1 MGRQSRSTPQSQA
14 RGAWNF
20 TKATTRD
27 SEHSSSIV
35 PTNAGEVVQKKP
47 APATRSS
54 RRGPSRTTQVWTPNA
69 QRAFLVLL
77 DIGAIAIALSIAMT
91 VAPGISPRI
100 NLAAAD
106 YYATAG
112 WAVMWLASLCFF
124 GTYALKHT
132 RAGSIEY
139 KRAINATIMTGG
151 VIGIVCYLLAYDYPR
166 SLYAAWML
174 TGIVM
179 LCTVRYARRRMMHR
193 LHNRELFVTPV
204 IVAGSTH
211 HVDEVARVL
220 LRERWLGYRIQ
231 GAVTN
236 DAASET
242 AAGLPVLGNLSHLPD
257 ILESTKAPVVV
268 FAEGSFSSPVEFRR
282 LAWQLEQS
290 HTQLILAP
298 TLADVS
304 AERLEFRPVAG
315 LPLVDVARP
324 NAMKALTWFKR
335 SLDIVGSA
343 AMLLMLSPILLT
355 AMLAVRL
362 EDGGPILFRQRR
374 VGLDGK
380 EFDCL
385 KLRSMVVDAEAKL
398 AELEKQNEGA
408 GVLFKMK
415 DDPRVTR
422 VGKFIR
428 RYSIDELPQLWNA
441 LVGDMS
447 LVGPRPALPKEVAQY
462 DFDTRRR
469 LRVRPGLTGLWQVSV
484 RNGSTFATRAVFD
497 ERYSREISLAL
508 DVSTIIRTFQ
518 VVARCTGC

>member
-1 MGRQSRSTPQSQA
+1 MGRQSRTTPQSQA
-14 RGAWNF
+14 RGAWSF
-20 TKATTRD
+20 KPDTAQHVPT
-27 SEHSSSIV
+27 V
-35 PTNAGEVVQKKP
+35 PTNGGEITKAESALSHRPQGTSP
-47 APATRSS
+47 EAS
-54 RRGPSRTTQVWTPNA
+54 RAWAPNA

-77 DIGAIAIALSIAMT
+77 DISAIVLALSVAMLIA
-91 VAPGISPRI
+91 PRMRQ
-100 NLAAAD
+100 LTLTSAD
-106 YYATAG
+106 YAATAG
-112 WAVMWLASLCFF
+112 WGVMWLVFLAMF

-139 KRAINATIMTGG
+139 KRAIHATILTGG
-151 VIGIVCYLLAYDYPR
+151 VIGIMCYLFDYDFPR
-166 SLYAAWML
+166 TLFASWMIAGVVIL
-174 TGIVM
+174 CVM
-179 LCTVRYARRRMMHR
+179 RFARRRMMHH
-193 LHNRELFVTPV
+193 LHNREMFVTPV
-204 IVAGSTH
+204 LVAGSSH

-236 DAASET
+236 DRASET
-242 AAGLPVLGNLSHLPD
+242 PSGLPVLGDLSRLPD
-257 ILESTKAPVVV
+257 IIESTKTPVVV

-324 NAMKALTWFKR
+324 NAMKALHWFKR
-335 SLDIVGSA
+335 LVDIIGSA
-343 AMLLMLSPILLT
+343 MMLLLLSPILLGT
-355 AMLAVRL
+355 MLAIRL
-362 EDGGPILFRQRR
+362 EDRGPILFRQRR
-374 VGLDGK
+374 VGLDGQ

-398 AELEKQNEGA
+398 AELEAQNEGA

-415 DDPRVTR
+415 DDPRITK

-469 LRVRPGLTGLWQVSV
+469 LRVRPGLTGLWQVSGRSGLSWEDTV
-484 RNGSTFATRAVFD
+484 RLDLYYVDNWSLIQDLTILLKTGKAVVGSSGA
-497 ERYSREISLAL
+497 Y
-508 DVSTIIRTFQ
+508 
-518 VVARCTGC
+518 